1 MRNMHQR
8 ILEKIG
14 TLTISIVIELLLL
27 GTFLLYNLFWES
39 FVMIVAIIIETFMV
53 YFFVAILAVKGV
65 KEGVKVFKKKTK
77 P

>member
-1 MRNMHQR
+1 MHQR

-14 TLTISIVIELLLL
+14 ILTISIVTELLLL

-53 YFFVAILAVKGV
+53 YFFVALLVVKGV
-65 KEGVKVFKKKTK
+65 KEGVNVFKKKTK

>member
-1 MRNMHQR
+1 MHQR

-14 TLTISIVIELLLL
+14 ILTISIVIELLLL

-53 YFFVAILAVKGV
+53 YFFVALLVVKGV
-65 KEGVKVFKKKTK
+65 KEGVNVFKKKTK